1 MPGGSG
7 AGISSEEEGRAR
19 TTLQVR
25 RWKTTYQDEV
35 GLGGEASPG
44 GGGDQQ
50 YRDLGP

>member
-35 GLGGEASPG
+35 GPGGETSPG

-50 YRDLGP
+50 CQDLGP